1 MNCCGGSNEI
11 DDWFG
16 SSAVGVQRSGGRQ
29 RRDEVIWA
37 VYCGHSRLLEWRL
50 VIESIADEVAGGA
63 MSSGAV
69 CTGVERESNG
79 RRKTEGKQRKKKTEG
94 RKEKKSNK
102 APASTI
108 ITMAPKAVIPKP
120 SPSRRKPTTSTTTNW
135 KTRIMDKNQAA

>member
-69 CTGVERESNG
+69 CTGVERESRG
-79 RRKTEGKQRKKKTEG
+79 RTKTEGM
-94 RKEKKSNK
+94 KEKERRRGRGEDEKKRGEPGLTHRLLDQTLTLTSN
-102 APASTI
+102 T
-108 ITMAPKAVIPKP
+108 
-120 SPSRRKPTTSTTTNW
+120 
-135 KTRIMDKNQAA
+135 